1 MVMHSSVGLA
11 VFRAA
16 DVLQFQPQ
24 LCISALQSADIIAQ
38 DVLCFLLRLRL
49 FAGTVGQMQ
58 GNVILCEIAVHQ
70 TGQFFLCVFLVQ
82 LLLYLTR
89 RLAP

>member
-1 MVMHSSVGLA
+1 MVVHSSVGLA

-24 LCISALQSADIIAQ
+24 LCIPALQSADIIAQ
-38 DVLCFLLRLRL
+38 DALRFLLRLRL

-58 GNVILCEIAVHQ
+58 GNVILGEVAVH
-70 TGQFFLCVFLVQ
+70 
-82 LLLYLTR
+82 
-89 RLAP
+89 

>member
-1 MVMHSSVGLA
+1 MVVHSAVGLS

-24 LCISALQSADIIAQ
+24 LCIPALQSSDVIAQ
-38 DVLCFLLRLRL
+38 DVLRFLLRLRL

-58 GNVILCEIAVHQ
+58 GNVTLCEIAVHQ
-70 TGQFFLCVFLVQ
+70 TGQFFLCVLLVQ
-82 LLLYLTR
+82 LLLYLAR